1 MGRTQYIACAL
12 LLLCPL
18 ALSRHD
24 DDFAFDNSDEF
35 QLELTANHS
44 EIARNG
50 LKRLWGVPD
59 TPAYVGHLF
68 RMEIP
73 KEAFTGEV
81 LAYKVRREDG
91 RRMPSWLAVDS
102 KHGLI
107 SGIPQHG
114 DLGPHTFTVT
124 AHGRTHGLTATDS
137 FTIEVKKA
145 EEKPHSKYGTC
156 IGNEK
161 RLILIIL
168 IDGAFQHIPSRQRIR
183 ALMELANFMAIDG
196 EEFWIAP
203 YKSDSEQAQSV
214 LMAGPGNSQRRRGD
228 ATTAIYLNVGCGEKM
243 WSRHKVLVAG
253 IREQARD
260 GTLAHLLRLPVL
272 GWRLAAARAPPRH
285 KRQSDMDEGS
295 GLDDIYD
302 DEGDADDGE
311 DDFSGD
317 GYDDDYG
324 EVAPSPHPHRHHHGD
339 PIATHTT
346 DTFQAATDTEP
357 TPKPTTTPPTTQT
370 KPTTTQTKPMPTQTK
385 PMPTQ
390 TKPIPTQTSPV
401 PTQTQPTT
409 TTQLTT
415 LKTTTEEHTTTTEG
429 TSPEPASTNTYTTKE
444 PEVKIDPISEP
455 VSESSNVSYTLKL
468 PINPRLYPIDKTEI
482 IPEETPTTPEVD
494 MQTVIIRETYNLP
507 TSSAAS
513 VPMTSSEIPTSP
525 IPESTPISSTP
536 VSPVSIQ
543 AAIPPVVLLS
553 PINTTTAVPT
563 TTTEQS
569 TTLVAAS
576 TTQEVPT
583 TSQEPAPSSEKSS
596 TIIGRTT
603 ETVTFPAPVTIPL
616 PVNQPPTLKHHMKKL
631 AITAGKAFRY
641 IIPADLFTDPEEGS
655 NLTFTMYLADNVRL
669 SKTSW
674 IQFIPS
680 GREVYGLPLEAHVSR
695 WNFIVEAQDSEGLV
709 ARGPLD
715 ITIQQHKSVRTI
727 NHKFVMEFKLIRDYN
742 NTIDWQIK
750 ALEGLVNLF
759 RDTDMDHL
767 TVLNATQNGDICQ
780 FVWTNDTLPKD
791 PACPKDDIK
800 RLMKIMESDTEPG
813 SPSAGLARAM
823 SPELKVSSVSWE
835 GVGACSNSAGPVT
848 HAPDTYPPVTRNQ
861 VDHLTATAG
870 HLFIYKVPE
879 DTFFDP
885 EDGGTRNLHLS
896 VRYDDRSELPAGH
909 WLQFDANNQ
918 EFYGLPAPG
927 DEGSVPYQLIAEDS
941 SKKSAYDSI
950 VVEVL
955 KAPSIRPTVE
965 FQMTMEYPF
974 PMLAYDATNKR
985 KVVEKLAALFGQKAT
1000 DNIRIDKI
1008 TDNPTTIIWYNTS
1021 LPMDRCPKKEIEE
1034 LRKMIIVDYRGSAAA
1049 LKENVDHVFDKD
1061 LKVMSIRL
1069 IPQGLCAEQNTKIPK
1084 TTIQVHPGSNP
1095 VNQHSSKTASA
1106 NDNGYLITFV
1116 IPAVVIVCM
1125 ILVAGI
1131 IACVLY
1137 RRRRTG
1143 KMSVGDEEERQ
1154 AFRSKGI
1161 PVIFQDELE
1170 ERADTE
1176 PVHKSPVIMREEKP
1190 PLLPTAPD
1198 YRHADDA
1205 PYRPPPPFASTRT
1218 PPRPKATPTYRKP
1231 PPYVPP

>member
-324 EVAPSPHPHRHHHGD
+324 E
-339 PIATHTT
+339 
-346 DTFQAATDTEP
+346 
-357 TPKPTTTPPTTQT
+357 
-370 KPTTTQTKPMPTQTK
+370 
-385 PMPTQ
+385 
-390 TKPIPTQTSPV
+390 
-401 PTQTQPTT
+401 
-409 TTQLTT
+409 
-415 LKTTTEEHTTTTEG
+415 
-429 TSPEPASTNTYTTKE
+429 E